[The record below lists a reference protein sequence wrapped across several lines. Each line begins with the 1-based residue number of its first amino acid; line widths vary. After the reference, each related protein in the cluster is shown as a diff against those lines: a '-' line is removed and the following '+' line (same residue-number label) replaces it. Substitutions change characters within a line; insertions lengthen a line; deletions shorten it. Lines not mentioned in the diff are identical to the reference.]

1 MLIVVDDE
9 DGIRRHVAAR
19 LDGMKINE
27 WDSLDHRAAEPA
39 VVAVLRIGAAVGVPQ
54 QPATAVVFVFVR
66 AAHDCRDRDR
76 ELAHRRFPDPLR
88 SQQRDPPA
96 IDAEILEGRPGER
109 FADRLALIGQPSEG
123 GLSYRP
129 VGVADHG
136 ARIGIRGGG
145 AARGRW
151 RPSVNA
157 RCQPSSPA
165 GLDSR
170 CRRRTWRFA
179 WAARSRVPPHAIID
193 RGAAAPTAVLLR
205 SDRLSDPTAREPPPH
220 SSPTVESAPR
230 VSPDAR
236 EPLTAYGPPGHMSD
250 FDAIPGQRRQWSDA
264 VARWFGEAIARQAD
278 ALDGQP
284 CQFYD
289 QLAPLPSGPLV
300 EQEIT
305 WNAFPGTLRRRW
317 GRADAIVVADQPLPL
332 SQRMD

>member
-170 CRRRTWRFA
+170 CRSRTWRFA
-179 WAARSRVPPHAIID
+179 WACLTGVEPHPD
-193 RGAAAPTAVLLR
+193 RASV
-205 SDRLSDPTAREPPPH
+205 
-220 SSPTVESAPR
+220 
-230 VSPDAR
+230 
-236 EPLTAYGPPGHMSD
+236 
-250 FDAIPGQRRQWSDA
+250 
-264 VARWFGEAIARQAD
+264 
-278 ALDGQP
+278 
-284 CQFYD
+284 
-289 QLAPLPSGPLV
+289 LAPAPFTCWSPPRDFNEAPWTGSTTAKLTHDYESTTVLSMTKRLQVLV
-300 EQEIT
+300 DDSE
-305 WNAFPGTLRRRW
+305 
-317 GRADAIVVADQPLPL
+317 
-332 SQRMD
+332 MD